1 MFLLSKLVRSAS
13 PHAFVA
19 VAMAVYLGQV
29 FVLLLVIIAF
39 KNADWVDGVA
49 LGLVALVVTMAW
61 QVFAMIALRRART
74 LVYDEPSET
83 PEETP
88 VNSVFSPQPCVAATR
103 AGSGSVRPVPPGAR
117 RGCLC
122 IPRGEAVSLSVV
134 PAHWLQV
141 GIAAAE
147 GDGGFEAPGTEDF
160 YWPVIGGD
168 SNWAITRPMVVMAI
182 SVVLLAW
189 FFVTVAGRLTVVPSK
204 RQWMAEQAYGF
215 VRNSIA
221 RDVIGA
227 KDFRPFIPLLMTL
240 FTLILFNNV
249 MGVLPFVQFPTMSRI
264 AFPIVLTLI
273 VYVVY
278 HTVAIRRKHGVIGY
292 LKSLVPPG
300 LPLWL
305 RPIMFFLEVLTYFII
320 RPLTLALRLFGN
332 MLAGHLMLLVF
343 ILGGEYLLIHGS
355 SIFIQL
361 SGILGLAFGVVM
373 TFFELLVQFLQ
384 AFIFTLLTALYIS
397 DAVSEHH

>member
-1 MFLLSKLVRSAS
+1 M
-13 PHAFVA
+13 
-19 VAMAVYLGQV
+19 
-29 FVLLLVIIAF
+29 
-39 KNADWVDGVA
+39 
-49 LGLVALVVTMAW
+49 
-61 QVFAMIALRRART
+61 
-74 LVYDEPSET
+74 
-83 PEETP
+83 
-88 VNSVFSPQPCVAATR
+88 
-103 AGSGSVRPVPPGAR
+103 
-117 RGCLC
+117 
-122 IPRGEAVSLSVV
+122 SLSVV

-147 GDGGFEAPGTEDF
+147 GDGGFQAPGTEDF

-189 FFVTVAGRLTVVPSK
+189 FFVTVAGKLTVVPGK
-204 RQWMAEQAYGF
+204 RQWVAEQAYGF

-227 KDFRPFIPLLMTL
+227 KDFRPYIPLLMTL

>member
-1 MFLLSKLVRSAS
+1 M
-13 PHAFVA
+13 
-19 VAMAVYLGQV
+19 
-29 FVLLLVIIAF
+29 
-39 KNADWVDGVA
+39 
-49 LGLVALVVTMAW
+49 
-61 QVFAMIALRRART
+61 
-74 LVYDEPSET
+74 
-83 PEETP
+83 
-88 VNSVFSPQPCVAATR
+88 
-103 AGSGSVRPVPPGAR
+103 
-117 RGCLC
+117 
-122 IPRGEAVSLSVV
+122 SLSVV
-134 PAHWLQV
+134 PAHLLQV

-160 YWPVIGGD
+160 FWPVIGGD
-168 SNWAITRPMVVMAI
+168 SSWAITRPMLVMTI
-182 SVVLLAW
+182 SVALLAW
-189 FFVTVAGRLTVVPSK
+189 FFVTVAGKLTIVPSK

-227 KDFRPFIPLLMTL
+227 KDFKQFVPLLFTL

-249 MGVLPFVQFPTMSRI
+249 MGVMPFIQFPTYSRI
-264 AFPIVLTLI
+264 AFPIVLTLV

-343 ILGGEYLLIHGS
+343 ILGGEYLLLHGS
-355 SIFIQL
+355 NIGIQA
-361 SGILGLAFGVVM
+361 SGVLGMGFGVVM

-384 AFIFTLLTALYIS
+384 AFIFTLLAALYIS

>member
-1 MFLLSKLVRSAS
+1 M
-13 PHAFVA
+13 
-19 VAMAVYLGQV
+19 
-29 FVLLLVIIAF
+29 
-39 KNADWVDGVA
+39 
-49 LGLVALVVTMAW
+49 
-61 QVFAMIALRRART
+61 
-74 LVYDEPSET
+74 
-83 PEETP
+83 
-88 VNSVFSPQPCVAATR
+88 
-103 AGSGSVRPVPPGAR
+103 
-117 RGCLC
+117 
-122 IPRGEAVSLSVV
+122 SLSVV
-134 PAHWLQV
+134 PAHLLQV

-160 YWPVIGGD
+160 FWPVIGGD
-168 SNWAITRPMVVMAI
+168 SSWAITRPALVMAI
-182 SVVLLAW
+182 SVALLAW
-189 FFVTVAGRLTVVPSK
+189 FFVTVAGRLTIVPSK
-204 RQWMAEQAYGF
+204 RQWVAEQAYGF

-227 KDFRPFIPLLMTL
+227 KDFKQFVPLLFTL

-249 MGVLPFVQFPTMSRI
+249 MGVMPFIQFPTYSRI
-264 AFPIVLTLI
+264 AFPIVLTLV

-397 DAVSEHH
+397 DAVSEQH

>member
-1 MFLLSKLVRSAS
+1 
-13 PHAFVA
+13 
-19 VAMAVYLGQV
+19 
-29 FVLLLVIIAF
+29 
-39 KNADWVDGVA
+39 
-49 LGLVALVVTMAW
+49 
-61 QVFAMIALRRART
+61 
-74 LVYDEPSET
+74 
-83 PEETP
+83 
-88 VNSVFSPQPCVAATR
+88 
-103 AGSGSVRPVPPGAR
+103 
-117 RGCLC
+117 
-122 IPRGEAVSLSVV
+122 VSLSVV
-134 PAHWLQV
+134 PAHWLPV

-147 GDGGFEAPGTEDF
+147 GDEGFEAPGTEDF
-160 YWPVIGGD
+160 FWPVIGGD
-168 SNWAITRPMVVMAI
+168 SSWAITRPMIVMAI
-182 SVVLLAW
+182 SVALLAW
-189 FFVTVAGRLTVVPSK
+189 FFVVVAGKLTVVPSK
-204 RQWMAEQAYGF
+204 RQWVVEQAYGF

-227 KDFRPFIPLLMTL
+227 KDFRPFVPLLFTL

-249 MGVLPFVQFPTMSRI
+249 MGVLPFVQFPTFSRI

-278 HTVAIRRKHGVIGY
+278 HTVALRRKHGVIGY

-343 ILGGEYLLIHGS
+343 ILGGEYLLLHGS

-361 SGILGLAFGVVM
+361 SGVLGLAFGIVM

>member
-1 MFLLSKLVRSAS
+1 MTTAVLAAEQFEPPSAPDFWQPLVGDGAFALTRPMVLMVLSVVVL
-13 PHAFVA
+13 A
-19 VAMAVYLGQV
+19 VVMMAV
-29 FVLLLVIIAF
+29 
-39 KNADWVDGVA
+39 
-49 LGLVALVVTMAW
+49 T
-61 QVFAMIALRRART
+61 RR
-74 LVYDEPSET
+74 
-83 PEETP
+83 
-88 VNSVFSPQPCVAATR
+88 
-103 AGSGSVRPVPPGAR
+103 
-117 RGCLC
+117 
-122 IPRGEAVSLSVV
+122 LSVV
-134 PAHWLQV
+134 PSRGQFR
-141 GIAAAE
+141 AE
-147 GDGGFEAPGTEDF
+147 G
-160 YWPVIGGD
+160 V
-168 SNWAITRPMVVMAI
+168 
-182 SVVLLAW
+182 
-189 FFVTVAGRLTVVPSK
+189 
-204 RQWMAEQAYGF
+204 YGL

-227 KDFRPFIPLLMTL
+227 KDFKQFVPLLFTL

-264 AFPIVLTLI
+264 AFPIVLTLV
-273 VYVVY
+273 VYIVY

-332 MLAGHLMLLVF
+332 MFAGHLLLLVF
-343 ILGGEYLLIHGS
+343 ILGGEYLLVHGS

>member
-1 MFLLSKLVRSAS
+1 VS
-13 PHAFVA
+13 P
-19 VAMAVYLGQV
+19 
-29 FVLLLVIIAF
+29 
-39 KNADWVDGVA
+39 
-49 LGLVALVVTMAW
+49 
-61 QVFAMIALRRART
+61 
-74 LVYDEPSET
+74 
-83 PEETP
+83 
-88 VNSVFSPQPCVAATR
+88 
-103 AGSGSVRPVPPGAR
+103 
-117 RGCLC
+117 
-122 IPRGEAVSLSVV
+122 SVV
-134 PAHWLQV
+134 PAHVLQA
-141 GIAAAE
+141 GIAAAD
-147 GDGGFEAPGTEDF
+147 GDGGFQAPGTADF
-160 YWPVIGGD
+160 YWPVFGGD
-168 SNWAITRPMVVMAI
+168 SNWAITRPALVMLI
-182 SVVLLAW
+182 SVGILAW

-215 VRNSIA
+215 VRNTIA

-227 KDFRPFIPLLMTL
+227 KDFKQFIPLLFTL

-249 MGVLPFVQFPTMSRI
+249 MGVLPFVQFPTFSRI

-273 VYVVY
+273 VYIVY
-278 HTVAIRRKHGVIGY
+278 HTVAIRRKHGVFPY

-300 LPLWL
+300 LPGWL
-305 RPIMFFLEVLTYFII
+305 KPIMFVLEFLTYFFI

-343 ILGGEYLLIHGS
+343 ILGGEYLLLHGS

>member
-1 MFLLSKLVRSAS
+1 M
-13 PHAFVA
+13 
-19 VAMAVYLGQV
+19 
-29 FVLLLVIIAF
+29 
-39 KNADWVDGVA
+39 
-49 LGLVALVVTMAW
+49 
-61 QVFAMIALRRART
+61 
-74 LVYDEPSET
+74 
-83 PEETP
+83 
-88 VNSVFSPQPCVAATR
+88 
-103 AGSGSVRPVPPGAR
+103 
-117 RGCLC
+117 
-122 IPRGEAVSLSVV
+122 SLSVV

-189 FFVTVAGRLTVVPSK
+189 FFVTVAGRLTVVPNK

-227 KDFRPFIPLLMTL
+227 KDFRPYIPLLMTL

-273 VYVVY
+273 VYIVY

>member
-1 MFLLSKLVRSAS
+1 
-13 PHAFVA
+13 
-19 VAMAVYLGQV
+19 
-29 FVLLLVIIAF
+29 
-39 KNADWVDGVA
+39 
-49 LGLVALVVTMAW
+49 
-61 QVFAMIALRRART
+61 
-74 LVYDEPSET
+74 
-83 PEETP
+83 
-88 VNSVFSPQPCVAATR
+88 
-103 AGSGSVRPVPPGAR
+103 
-117 RGCLC
+117 
-122 IPRGEAVSLSVV
+122 
-134 PAHWLQV
+134 
-141 GIAAAE
+141 
-147 GDGGFEAPGTEDF
+147 
-160 YWPVIGGD
+160 
-168 SNWAITRPMVVMAI
+168 
-182 SVVLLAW
+182 
-189 FFVTVAGRLTVVPSK
+189 
-204 RQWMAEQAYGF
+204 
-215 VRNSIA
+215 
-221 RDVIGA
+221 
-227 KDFRPFIPLLMTL
+227 
-240 FTLILFNNV
+240 
-249 MGVLPFVQFPTMSRI
+249 VLPFVQFPTMSRI

-273 VYVVY
+273 VYIVY

-361 SGILGLAFGVVM
+361 SGIFGLAFGVVM

>member
-1 MFLLSKLVRSAS
+1 M
-13 PHAFVA
+13 
-19 VAMAVYLGQV
+19 
-29 FVLLLVIIAF
+29 
-39 KNADWVDGVA
+39 
-49 LGLVALVVTMAW
+49 
-61 QVFAMIALRRART
+61 
-74 LVYDEPSET
+74 
-83 PEETP
+83 
-88 VNSVFSPQPCVAATR
+88 
-103 AGSGSVRPVPPGAR
+103 
-117 RGCLC
+117 
-122 IPRGEAVSLSVV
+122 SLSVV

-160 YWPVIGGD
+160 FWPVIGGD
-168 SNWAITRPMVVMAI
+168 SSWAITRPMLVMTI
-182 SVVLLAW
+182 SVAILAW
-189 FFVTVAGRLTVVPSK
+189 FFVTVAGKLTIVPSK

-227 KDFRPFIPLLMTL
+227 KDFRQFVPLLFTL

-249 MGVLPFVQFPTMSRI
+249 MGVLPFVQFPTFSRI
-264 AFPIVLTLI
+264 AFPIVLTLV

-278 HTVAIRRKHGVIGY
+278 HTVAIRRKHGVINY

-343 ILGGEYLLIHGS
+343 ILGGEYLLLHGS

-384 AFIFTLLTALYIS
+384 AFIFTLLSALYIS
-397 DAVSEHH
+397 DAVSEQH

>member
-1 MFLLSKLVRSAS
+1 
-13 PHAFVA
+13 
-19 VAMAVYLGQV
+19 
-29 FVLLLVIIAF
+29 
-39 KNADWVDGVA
+39 
-49 LGLVALVVTMAW
+49 
-61 QVFAMIALRRART
+61 
-74 LVYDEPSET
+74 
-83 PEETP
+83 
-88 VNSVFSPQPCVAATR
+88 
-103 AGSGSVRPVPPGAR
+103 
-117 RGCLC
+117 
-122 IPRGEAVSLSVV
+122 VSLSVV
-134 PAHWLQV
+134 PASWLPA
-141 GIAAAE
+141 GIATE
-147 GDGGFEAPGTEDF
+147 DGGGFQAPGTADF

-168 SNWAITRPMVVMAI
+168 SNFAITRPMLVIAI
-182 SVVLLAW
+182 SVAVLAW

-204 RQWMAEQAYGF
+204 RQWLAEQAYGF

-227 KDFRPFIPLLMTL
+227 KDFKPFIPLLMTL

-273 VYVVY
+273 VYVTY
-278 HTVAIRRKHGVIGY
+278 HTVAIRRKHGVINY

-300 LPLWL
+300 LPMWL
-305 RPIMFFLEVLTYFII
+305 RPIMFVLELLTYFII

-343 ILGGEYLLIHGS
+343 ILGGEYLLVHGS
-355 SIFIQL
+355 SILIQL

-384 AFIFTLLTALYIS
+384 AFIFTLLSALYIS

>member
-1 MFLLSKLVRSAS
+1 M
-13 PHAFVA
+13 
-19 VAMAVYLGQV
+19 
-29 FVLLLVIIAF
+29 
-39 KNADWVDGVA
+39 
-49 LGLVALVVTMAW
+49 
-61 QVFAMIALRRART
+61 
-74 LVYDEPSET
+74 
-83 PEETP
+83 
-88 VNSVFSPQPCVAATR
+88 
-103 AGSGSVRPVPPGAR
+103 
-117 RGCLC
+117 
-122 IPRGEAVSLSVV
+122 SLSVV

-204 RQWMAEQAYGF
+204 RQWVAEQAYGF

-227 KDFRPFIPLLMTL
+227 KDFRPYIPLLMTL

-273 VYVVY
+273 VYIVY

>member
-1 MFLLSKLVRSAS
+1 M
-13 PHAFVA
+13 
-19 VAMAVYLGQV
+19 
-29 FVLLLVIIAF
+29 
-39 KNADWVDGVA
+39 
-49 LGLVALVVTMAW
+49 
-61 QVFAMIALRRART
+61 
-74 LVYDEPSET
+74 
-83 PEETP
+83 
-88 VNSVFSPQPCVAATR
+88 
-103 AGSGSVRPVPPGAR
+103 
-117 RGCLC
+117 
-122 IPRGEAVSLSVV
+122 SLSVV
-134 PAHWLQV
+134 PASWLQV
-141 GIAAAE
+141 GVVAAE
-147 GDGGFEAPGTEDF
+147 GDEGFQAPGTADF

-182 SVVLLAW
+182 SVVVLAW
-189 FFVTVAGRLTVVPSK
+189 FFVTVAGKLTVVPSK

-227 KDFRPFIPLLMTL
+227 KDFKPFIPLLMTL

-264 AFPIVLTLI
+264 AFPIVLTLV
-273 VYVVY
+273 VYIVY

-397 DAVSEHH
+397 DAVSEQH

>member
-1 MFLLSKLVRSAS
+1 
-13 PHAFVA
+13 
-19 VAMAVYLGQV
+19 
-29 FVLLLVIIAF
+29 
-39 KNADWVDGVA
+39 
-49 LGLVALVVTMAW
+49 
-61 QVFAMIALRRART
+61 
-74 LVYDEPSET
+74 
-83 PEETP
+83 
-88 VNSVFSPQPCVAATR
+88 
-103 AGSGSVRPVPPGAR
+103 
-117 RGCLC
+117 
-122 IPRGEAVSLSVV
+122 VSLSVV

-168 SNWAITRPMVVMAI
+168 SSWAITRPMLVMTI
-182 SVVLLAW
+182 SVALLAW
-189 FFVTVAGRLTVVPSK
+189 FFVTVAGKLTIVPSK

-227 KDFRPFIPLLMTL
+227 KDFRQFVPLLFTL

-249 MGVLPFVQFPTMSRI
+249 MGVMPFVQFPTFSRI
-264 AFPIVLTLI
+264 AFPIVLTLV

-343 ILGGEYLLIHGS
+343 ILGGEYLLLHGS

-397 DAVSEHH
+397 DAVSEQH

>member
-1 MFLLSKLVRSAS
+1 M
-13 PHAFVA
+13 
-19 VAMAVYLGQV
+19 
-29 FVLLLVIIAF
+29 
-39 KNADWVDGVA
+39 
-49 LGLVALVVTMAW
+49 
-61 QVFAMIALRRART
+61 
-74 LVYDEPSET
+74 
-83 PEETP
+83 
-88 VNSVFSPQPCVAATR
+88 
-103 AGSGSVRPVPPGAR
+103 
-117 RGCLC
+117 
-122 IPRGEAVSLSVV
+122 SLSVV
-134 PAHWLQV
+134 PAHVLQV

-147 GDGGFEAPGTEDF
+147 GDGGFQAPGTEDF

-182 SVVLLAW
+182 SVVLLSW
-189 FFVTVAGRLTVVPSK
+189 FFVTVAGRLTVVPGK
-204 RQWMAEQAYGF
+204 RQWVAEQAYGF

-227 KDFRPFIPLLMTL
+227 KDFRPYIPLLMTL

-249 MGVLPFVQFPTMSRI
+249 MGVMPFVQFPTMSRI

-273 VYVVY
+273 VYIVY

>member
-1 MFLLSKLVRSAS
+1 M
-13 PHAFVA
+13 
-19 VAMAVYLGQV
+19 
-29 FVLLLVIIAF
+29 
-39 KNADWVDGVA
+39 
-49 LGLVALVVTMAW
+49 
-61 QVFAMIALRRART
+61 
-74 LVYDEPSET
+74 
-83 PEETP
+83 
-88 VNSVFSPQPCVAATR
+88 
-103 AGSGSVRPVPPGAR
+103 
-117 RGCLC
+117 
-122 IPRGEAVSLSVV
+122 SLSVV
-134 PAHWLQV
+134 SAHWLQS

-147 GDGGFEAPGTEDF
+147 GDEGFQAPGTEDF
-160 YWPVIGGD
+160 FWPVVGGD
-168 SNWAITRPMVVMAI
+168 SSWAITRPMVVMAF
-182 SVVLLAW
+182 SVALLAW

-204 RQWMAEQAYGF
+204 RQWVAEQAYGF

-227 KDFRPFIPLLMTL
+227 KDFRPYIPLLLTL

-249 MGVLPFVQFPTMSRI
+249 MGVLPFVQFPTFSRI

-278 HTVAIRRKHGVIGY
+278 HTVAIRKKHGVIGY

-305 RPIMFFLEVLTYFII
+305 RPIMFVLELLTYFII

-343 ILGGEYLLIHGS
+343 ILGGEYLLLHGS
-355 SIFIQL
+355 SILIQL
-361 SGILGLAFGVVM
+361 SGILGLAFGIVM

>member
-1 MFLLSKLVRSAS
+1 M
-13 PHAFVA
+13 
-19 VAMAVYLGQV
+19 
-29 FVLLLVIIAF
+29 
-39 KNADWVDGVA
+39 
-49 LGLVALVVTMAW
+49 
-61 QVFAMIALRRART
+61 
-74 LVYDEPSET
+74 
-83 PEETP
+83 
-88 VNSVFSPQPCVAATR
+88 
-103 AGSGSVRPVPPGAR
+103 
-117 RGCLC
+117 
-122 IPRGEAVSLSVV
+122 SLSVV

-168 SNWAITRPMVVMAI
+168 SSWAITRPMLVMVI
-182 SVVLLAW
+182 SVVVLAW
-189 FFVTVAGRLTVVPSK
+189 LFVTVAGKITIVQNK
-204 RQWMAEQAYGF
+204 RQWVAEQAYGF

-227 KDFRPFIPLLMTL
+227 KDFKPYIPLLMTL

>member
-1 MFLLSKLVRSAS
+1 M
-13 PHAFVA
+13 
-19 VAMAVYLGQV
+19 
-29 FVLLLVIIAF
+29 
-39 KNADWVDGVA
+39 
-49 LGLVALVVTMAW
+49 
-61 QVFAMIALRRART
+61 
-74 LVYDEPSET
+74 
-83 PEETP
+83 
-88 VNSVFSPQPCVAATR
+88 
-103 AGSGSVRPVPPGAR
+103 
-117 RGCLC
+117 
-122 IPRGEAVSLSVV
+122 SLSVV

-141 GIAAAE
+141 GVVAAE
-147 GDGGFEAPGTEDF
+147 GDEGFEAPSTADF
-160 YWPVIGGD
+160 WWPVIGSD
-168 SNWAITRPMVVMAI
+168 TSNFTITRPMLVMTI
-182 SVVLLAW
+182 SVAVLAW
-189 FFVTVAGRLTVVPSK
+189 FFITVAGRLTIVPSK
-204 RQWMAEQAYGF
+204 RQWVAEQAYGF

-227 KDFRPFIPLLMTL
+227 KDFRPFVPLLFTL

-249 MGVLPFVQFPTMSRI
+249 MGVLPFVQFPTFSRI

-273 VYVVY
+273 VYIVY
-278 HTVAIRRKHGVIGY
+278 HTVALRRKHGVIGY

-343 ILGGEYLLIHGS
+343 ILGGEYLLLHGS
-355 SIFIQL
+355 SILIQL

-384 AFIFTLLTALYIS
+384 AFIFTLLSALYIS
-397 DAVSEHH
+397 DAVSEQH